1 MFFFRSGVYNYT
13 HTPNYIQVLLG
24 SVKRSRDLENGA
36 LLLRAVKILHHP
48 DMKWTGEGTIY
59 WDIALIKLE
68 RPVTFTSLIQPVCL
82 SSPED
87 VPVTSTCFLTG
98 WGSIERNHGID
109 SPSNRKF
116 NIIVRLSVFLHHI
129 NFSIIKPPIVDRH
142 NSGVFEGGQAA
153 CLG

>member
-82 SSPED
+82 SSAED

-98 WGSIERNHGID
+98 WGSIEPNHGID

-116 NIIVRLSVFLHHI
+116 NIMYIYCKIISFLAPHPL
-129 NFSIIKPPIVDRH
+129 FYD
-142 NSGVFEGGQAA
+142 
-153 CLG
+153 